1 MNNFQFD
8 YEGII
13 PLNYKGKQNIND
25 DLDEILKNTIN
36 TTIDWKKRESSIK
49 KLGQICLGDQGN
61 SDIFIKTFNG
71 QLATNLGIQMADL
84 RSSVMKEACRI
95 TSLCA
100 KELGIAIEQG
110 ATYLLTQYVL
120 FKIAGSAN
128 RVISDSSSKCILNL
142 VKYVNSIKVI
152 SNICEQKSM
161 KSNFVR
167 NICGQ
172 CILYIVTCYK
182 KNLLLK
188 TNKILEDSM
197 KSLLSDANGEVRA
210 TTRRAFITYRK
221 RFQDEGDEL
230 FDNLE
235 KNVQKQIVEDEKKYG
250 DSIIVDSEDGGEIN
264 FENSKNKSYLYG
276 TSSKPKSHEVKYN
289 NKDNINIDKPCSTFQ
304 KEFKSEELNYNEN
317 DDDDGNDIESNIYSK
332 QFSDTTEF
340 SENLQNEKNEEK
352 ANANLYTNMNQN
364 TNTNIN
370 TNKLKAKGN
379 KSFKGKETVNPNN
392 AFAKTTKLNNKE
404 LLKKLN
410 DKFYNSNLQNSE
422 NTMNNNYI
430 NSNDT
435 NLEKEKEKEKN
446 NYEQQKTTKQYNTSL
461 NKRAKPKKIVNK
473 SNNINNTN
481 NTNNINNISNN
492 NNNQNNNNDIN
503 NNKNIINSNNYTQNK
518 QQTNNIS
525 TINKTNNSN
534 INNYIQ
540 NNSNINDN
548 FNININKDSM
558 EYKIIDKINQLSI
571 YNNIKEKIKIFQ
583 YLFNSFNDILTDV
596 NNISDITLRQFV
608 DVHIEYIIYEDKALT
623 EQLIKNLMRM
633 IFYMTQIFTSN
644 DIRLIVKIL
653 MIKINI
659 GEKSISKLSYEL
671 LDLIRKKWKI
681 EDIYNGIFSLLEEKK
696 IGYNDV
702 CYEYLT
708 LLVIYCGSIFED
720 INYFRKI
727 IEIICIGDMNS
738 KKIGKLI
745 EALYKNNQKNFVQVL
760 QEQNYE
766 NQKKLLFFLQDK
778 IDSIYNEV
786 KQNQNEIQKNNN
798 NNTSG
803 KIKKNIDPKANA
815 YNNNEL
821 DEIKKYIE
829 NGNVKSFLDYLDDN
843 RAYLPK
849 FLMLL
854 TDEKYSNPKYIKNIL
869 NFIYSLISMSDN
881 LSRDLSQNMEILIDQ
896 LINFLLM
903 NINNSFIVDMVK
915 EIFNIIPSKI
925 NSEKYYKSI
934 SKYLNNQTNVILL
947 QNLLMCIKNNII
959 NEKSKNLEKQLPF
972 FINGILNLLNHP
984 SSDVRKYAVYCC
996 VELYM
1001 VLEHKFDVY
1010 LEMLPKSQQNLI
1022 NLFIKK
1028 KNG

>member
-36 TTIDWKKRESSIK
+36 TTIDWKKRENSLK
-49 KLGQICLGDQGN
+49 KLGQICLGDQGK

-71 QLATNLGIQMADL
+71 QLATHLGIQMADL

-142 VKYVNSIKVI
+142 VKYVNSIKII
-152 SNICEQKSM
+152 SNVCEQKTM

-167 NICGQ
+167 NICSQ

-182 KNLLLK
+182 KNLIVK
-188 TNKILEDSM
+188 TNNILEDAM
-197 KSLLSDANGEVRA
+197 KSLLSDANGDVRA

-221 RFQDEGDEL
+221 RFQDEGDQL

-235 KNVQKQIVEDEKKYG
+235 KNAQKQIIEDEKKYG
-250 DSIIVDSEDGGEIN
+250 DSIIVDPEDGGEIT
-264 FENSKNKSYLYG
+264 FENPKNKAYLYN
-276 TSSKPKSHEVKYN
+276 TSNKPKSHEVKYN
-289 NKDNINIDKPCSTFQ
+289 NNKDNINIDKACSTFQ
-304 KEFKSEELNYNEN
+304 KDFKSEEFNYNEN
-317 DDDDGNDIESNIYSK
+317 EKENENESENNVDSNLHLHSK
-332 QFSDTTEF
+332 HFSDTTGF
-340 SENLQNEKNEEK
+340 SDNTQNDKSEDNINKN
-352 ANANLYTNMNQN
+352 TNQN
-364 TNTNIN
+364 TNTNQ
-370 TNKLKAKGN
+370 NKLRSKAN

-392 AFAKTTKLNNKE
+392 PFSKTTKLNNKE

-410 DKFYNSNLQNSE
+410 DKFYTNTYQNQNSE
-422 NTMNNNYI
+422 NAINNNYF
-430 NSNDT
+430 NSDDT
-435 NLEKEKEKEKN
+435 NYEKDKN
-446 NYEQQKTTKQYNTSL
+446 NFEPQKNVKQYNSSL
-461 NKRAKPKKIVNK
+461 NKKPKPKKVINK
-473 SNNINNTN
+473 
-481 NTNNINNISNN
+481 NN
-492 NNNQNNNNDIN
+492 NNNSNNIQNYNNNYNDNNNSNNYN
-503 NNKNIINSNNYTQNK
+503 NNKNNDYTQNK
-518 QQTNNIS
+518 QQNNIS
-525 TINKTNNSN
+525 SIKTNNLN

-540 NNSNINDN
+540 NNNNSNNISDN

-558 EYKIIDKINQLSI
+558 EYKIIDKINQLSM

-596 NNISDITLRQFV
+596 NNNNISDITLRQFV
-608 DVHIEYIIYEDKALT
+608 DIHIEYIVYEDKSLT

-633 IFYMTQIFTSN
+633 IFYLTQIFTSN

-653 MIKINI
+653 MIKINM
-659 GEKSISKLSYEL
+659 GEKSVSKLSYEL

-681 EDIYNGIFSLLEEKK
+681 EDIYYGIFDLLEEKK
-696 IGYNDV
+696 KGYNDV

-720 INYFRKI
+720 INHFRKI
-727 IEIICIGDMNS
+727 IQIICIGDMNS

-745 EALYKNNQKNFVQVL
+745 EALYKNNPKNFVQVL

-766 NQKKLLFFLQDK
+766 DQKKLLYFLGDK
-778 IDSIYNEV
+778 IDSIYQEI
-786 KQNQNEIQKNNN
+786 KQNQDNITKNNNNNN

-803 KIKKNIDPKANA
+803 KIKRIINPKSNTNNN
-815 YNNNEL
+815 NNNEL
-821 DEIKKYIE
+821 NEIKKYIE
-829 NGNVKSFLDYLDDN
+829 NGNVKSFLDYIDDN
-843 RAYLPK
+843 GTYLPQ
-849 FLMLL
+849 FFMLL
-854 TDEKYSNPKYIKNIL
+854 TDENYSNTKYIKNIL
-869 NFIYSLISMSDN
+869 NFIYSLIS
-881 LSRDLSQNMEILIDQ
+881 LSENSYNEISQNMEILIDQ
-896 LINFLLM
+896 LIKFLLI
-903 NINNSFIVDMVK
+903 NINNSFLVDMVK
-915 EIFNIIPSKI
+915 EIFNIIPNKI

-934 SKYLNNQTNVILL
+934 SKYLNNNTNVILL
-947 QNLLMCIKNNII
+947 QTLLICIKNNII
-959 NEKSKNLEKQLPF
+959 NDKSKNLEKNLPY
-972 FINGILNLLNHP
+972 FIKDLLNMLNHP
-984 SSDVRKYAVYCC
+984 SSDVRKYAIYCC

-1001 VLEHKFDVY
+1001 VLEHKFDPY
-1010 LEMLPKSQQNLI
+1010 LELLPKSQQNLI